1 MRARALVLLAG
12 LALTAGACAAVDPP
26 PPASPAAA
34 AAPASTP
41 LPVEGY
47 DWMLTLDG
55 EEAQLVWG
63 VPESDDMA
71 LGFNCR
77 RGAGRTGVVTL
88 AEEGAEPVIVLE
100 SGGDTGRFPAE
111 GEPSLLHEALIL
123 TSEAPTSEPVLQ
135 RFRRLGWIA
144 QWHGEERAAYA
155 PHPGSEPNIERYFAF
170 CG

>member
-1 MRARALVLLAG
+1 MRLRVPALLTG
-12 LALTAGACAAVDPP
+12 LALTAAACASVE
-26 PPASPAAA
+26 PASPAPPSVAGS
-34 AAPASTP
+34 ASP

-47 DWMLTLDG
+47 DWMLNLDG
-55 EEAQLVWG
+55 DEAHLVWG
-63 VPESDDMA
+63 VPESDDMV

-77 RGAGRTGVVTL
+77 RGTARTGLVTL

-111 GEPSLLHEALIL
+111 SEPSLLHEALIL
-123 TSEAPTSEPVLQ
+123 TAEAPTSEPVLQ

-155 PHPGSEPNIERYFAF
+155 PHPGSGPNIERYFAF